1 MNDVVSY
8 FGAFLAGGG
17 VGALFFWGLWVSLR
31 IAERRGSKAPI
42 LIGSFLLR
50 SAIVVGVMV
59 LILRLSDAYG
69 LIAFML
75 GFLLSRFVMTY
86 TLGRHHG

>member
-1 MNDVVSY
+1 MNDFVPY
-8 FGAFLAGGG
+8 LGALLAGGG

-31 IAERRGSKAPI
+31 IAERRESKALV

-69 LIAFML
+69 LIAFMV
-75 GFLLSRFVMTY
+75 GFLASRFVMTH